1 MSDLNVGQPVLR
13 RLRLLSGGRARTRWI
28 TFLTTLCALVAG
40 SSLLAEEPY
49 VSYIFPAGGQQGTQ
63 IDFKVGGHYLHGEAC
78 FEMVGSGVEASPKI
92 REVETLFFEGPLI
105 PMPASQQKED
115 YPRDHAGQV
124 TIAADAAVG
133 VRYWHVSTSQGV
145 TPSWRFVIGS
155 MPEIVEEEIDGAPVP
170 KEVTLPVTINGR
182 IFPREDTDIWTL
194 TAKAG
199 EIISCSVNAQRLGSA
214 LNARLEI
221 LDPSGHR
228 LAEAVPATGKDPS
241 LQWQAPVDGVYAV
254 RIYDIDFG
262 GLQHYVY
269 RLMITKNP
277 HIATTYPLGGKRG
290 STTRVALLGSDG
302 TAQSDIEIAIPDNAA
317 EDFPVL
323 AGVDPIFL
331 RTGDAAEYLE
341 TEPNDSPEHANG
353 TAVAV
358 PCVLNG
364 RIQAAGD
371 VDYWSLTLGMGEAID
386 CQLLAGTLGS
396 PLFPVMTVYDP
407 AGKEIARSSNP
418 GDPKVDASLNF
429 EAPAAGTYRVAVAE
443 HFAHRGGAHYAYRL
457 SLRPFTGPD
466 FKLTLATNA
475 ISVFREIDDLTEE
488 EKKARPPS
496 PPAKL
501 AVEVQRLAGFDS
513 EIELLAAGL
522 PEGVHLE
529 NNKIAKGQNKTE
541 LTFRADANVR
551 VQVTRV
557 TLSGRGEIGE
567 NNVTRV
573 AASAVVA
580 RGEPPLNDIL
590 LAVAMPTPFY
600 FTGDYNSFP
609 LPRGSIYRRHYQLH
623 RGGFT
628 GPLYARLA
636 DRQVRHLQGVRGPTI
651 TIPSGAT
658 EFDYET
664 VMAPW
669 LEIGRTSRS
678 TIMIYGTAVDS
689 DGSEHVVSFTSGNQN
704 HQFIGQMVAGLLSVN
719 PVGPSWSVE
728 PNASIDVPVVISRGQ
743 AIKDADVQ
751 VELQVPAHF
760 QGVHAEPVTVPAGQ
774 STATLTIRFAKSL
787 EAFNMPAKV
796 TATTLGNA
804 DPHFAESPL
813 ELVNLSRD

>member
-1 MSDLNVGQPVLR
+1 MSDLDAGQPVLR
-13 RLRLLSGGRARTRWI
+13 RLRLLSGGRARMRWL
-28 TFLTTLCALVAG
+28 TFLTTLCAPVAG

-63 IDFKVGGHYLHGEAC
+63 VDFKVGGHYLHGEAS
-78 FEMVGSGVEASPKI
+78 FEMLGPGVEASPKV

-124 TIAADAAVG
+124 TIAEDAAVG
-133 VRYWHVSTSQGV
+133 VRHWHVSTSQGV

-155 MPEIVEEEIDGAPVP
+155 LPEIVEEEIDGAPIP

-199 EIISCSVNAQRLGSA
+199 EIISCSVSAQRLGSA

-228 LAEAVPATGKDPS
+228 LAEAVSVTGKDPS
-241 LQWQAPVDGVYAV
+241 LQWQAAVDGVYAV
-254 RIYDIDFG
+254 RIHDIDFG

-269 RLMITKNP
+269 RLTITKNP

-290 STTRVALLGSDG
+290 STTRVVLLGSDG
-302 TAQSDIEIAIPDNAA
+302 AAQGDIEIAIPDNATEDIPLLA
-317 EDFPVL
+317 EP
-323 AGVDPIFL
+323 DPIFL
-331 RTGDAAEYLE
+331 RTGDATECLE
-341 TEPNDSPEHANG
+341 TEPNDSLENADD
-353 TAVAV
+353 TVVTV

-371 VDYWSLTLGMGEAID
+371 VDYWSVTVGMGEAID
-386 CQLLAGTLGS
+386 CELLAGTLGS
-396 PLFPVMTVYDP
+396 PLFPVMTAYDP

-418 GDPKVDASLNF
+418 GDPKVDASLHF
-429 EAPAAGTYRVAVAE
+429 EAPAAGTYRIAVAE

-457 SLRPFTGPD
+457 SLRPFTGTD

-475 ISVFREIDDLTEE
+475 ISVFREIEGLTDE
-488 EKKARPPS
+488 EKKERPPS

-501 AVEVQRLAGFDS
+501 AVEVLRLAGFDG
-513 EIELLAAGL
+513 EIELLAMRL

-541 LTFRADANVR
+541 LTFRADANVG
-551 VQVTRV
+551 VQVARV
-557 TLSGRGEIGE
+557 TLSGLAEIGG
-567 NNVTRV
+567 NKVTRT
-573 AASAVVA
+573 AGALVA

-590 LAVAMPTPFY
+590 LAVVMPTPFY

-636 DRQVRHLQGVRGPTI
+636 DRQVRHLQGVRGPTV
-651 TIPSGAT
+651 TIPPGAT

-704 HQFIGQMVAGLLSVN
+704 HQFIGQMVAGLLSVK
-719 PVGPSWSVE
+719 PVVPSWSVE

-760 QGVHAEPVTVPAGQ
+760 HGVHATPVTVPAGQ
-774 STATLTIRFAKSL
+774 SSATLTIRFAETL
-787 EAFNMPAKV
+787 ETLNMPVKV

-813 ELVNLSRD
+813 ELVSLSRD

>member
-1 MSDLNVGQPVLR
+1 MRTSLVGT
-13 RLRLLSGGRARTRWI
+13 LL
-28 TFLTTLCALVAG
+28 ALATA
-40 SSLLAEEPY
+40 SSSLAEEPY

-63 IDFKVGGHYLHGEAC
+63 VEFKVGGHYLHGEAS
-78 FEMVGSGVEASPKI
+78 FDMLGPGVAASPKV
-92 REVETLFFEGPLI
+92 REVETFFFEGPLI

-155 MPEIVEEEIDGAPVP
+155 LPEIVEVEIDGAPVP

-182 IFPREDTDIWTL
+182 IFPREDTDIWTIN
-194 TAKAG
+194 AKTG

-221 LDPSGHR
+221 LDPGGHR
-228 LAEAVPATGKDPS
+228 LAEAVPVTGKDPS
-241 LQWQAPVDGVYAV
+241 LQWQAPVDGIYAV
-254 RIYDIDFG
+254 RIHDIDFG

-269 RLMITKNP
+269 RLTITKSP
-277 HIATTYPLGGKRG
+277 HVATTYPLGGKRG
-290 STTRVALLGSDG
+290 STTRVAILGSDG
-302 TAQSDIEIAIPDNAA
+302 AAHGDIEFAIPDNAT
-317 EDFPVL
+317 EDFPLL
-323 AGVDPIFL
+323 AEPNPVFL
-331 RTGDAAEYLE
+331 RTGDADECLE
-341 TEPNDSPEHANG
+341 TEPNDSPEHDND

-386 CQLLAGTLGS
+386 CELLAGTLGS

-418 GDPKVDASLNF
+418 GDPKIEARLHF
-429 EAPAAGTYRVAVAE
+429 EAPAAGMYRIAVAE

-475 ISVFREIDDLTEE
+475 ISVFREIDGLTEE
-488 EKKARPPS
+488 EKMQRPPS

-501 AVEVQRLAGFDS
+501 VVEVQRLAGFDG
-513 EIELLAAGL
+513 EIELLATGL
-522 PEGVHLE
+522 PEGVHLA

-541 LTFRADANVR
+541 LTFRADADVR
-551 VQVTRV
+551 LQATRV
-557 TLSGRGEIGE
+557 TLSGVAEVGESKSK
-567 NNVTRV
+567 VTRT
-573 AASAVVA
+573 ASAVVA
-580 RGEPPLNDIL
+580 RGEPPLNDLL
-590 LAVAMPTPFY
+590 LAVAMTTPFY
-600 FTGDYNSFP
+600 FTGDYTSFP

-628 GPLYARLA
+628 GPVYARLA

-651 TIPSGAT
+651 TVPPDAT
-658 EFDYET
+658 EFDYEA
-664 VMAPW
+664 VMAPC

-678 TIMIYGTAVDS
+678 TIMIYGTVTDS
-689 DGSEHVVSFTSGNQN
+689 DGSEHVVSYTSGDPN
-704 HQFIGQMVAGLLSVN
+704 HQFIGQMVAGLLSVR
-719 PVGPSWSVE
+719 PVEPSRSVE

-743 AIKDADVQ
+743 AIKDAAVR
-751 VELQVPAHF
+751 VELQLPAHF
-760 QGVHAEPVTVPAGQ
+760 KGVHATPVTVPAAE
-774 STATLTIRFAKSL
+774 SSATLTISFGETL
-787 EAFNMPAKV
+787 ETHNMPVKV
-796 TATTLGNA
+796 TATTLGND
-804 DPHFAESPL
+804 DPHVAESPL
-813 ELVNLSRD
+813 ELVTLSRD